1 LIKLSVRRVRQ
12 AATRPSIVKEEGG
25 MVMVSLQRAMRNLG
39 MAVLA
44 TVAGS
49 WALPASA
56 QSLKVLRTF
65 ENLGCASSD
74 TLLDNNGNLFLTV
87 GCGGQAGR
95 GALIRVAADGTVVI
109 LYSFK
114 GGSDGDNPR
123 GTLLRAD
130 GAFYG
135 TTHSGGSGPGTIYR
149 VARDGTYALLHRF
162 DYGSEGGFPLAGL
175 VRDSDGNLYGT
186 TSSGGPDG
194 EGTTYRLAPDGTFT
208 ILHSFSFTDGKGFLP
223 SPGLV
228 RDGQGNLY
236 GTTYSG
242 GAFGGTF
249 GNGVLY
255 KLAPDGSYTVLHDFT
270 GDDGVSPFGLV
281 RVGNLF
287 YGVTQ
292 SGGAAGQGTLFKL
305 THKGVFSVLCSF
317 TSRPGGLA
325 ADDLG
330 NLFVNH
336 PQGGSL
342 GQGALSR
349 VTPTGA
355 VSTVYEFT
363 GTDDGSSPLWRP
375 FVDALGSLYGAST
388 FGQGGAYAN
397 VFKVETNGSYT
408 TLRRLT
414 MTSLNGD
421 LALDSNGNLFGTTQ
435 LGGVGLGSVFSYA
448 PVSKVYTELYAFNA
462 PTESGQGPVG
472 GPLLDATGMIYG
484 TTSAAG
490 SFGGGTIF
498 KLDPDAT
505 FNLLHQFGDF
515 SIFPPDARMP
525 LAGLAADGSGALYG
539 TASSG
544 GSFGAG
550 AIFKLGAGGTYT
562 VLHDFGFA
570 DGAQPTAGVVVD
582 ASGAVYGTA
591 SQGGPGGA
599 GIVFKI
605 GADGTFSILHAF
617 AGPDGASPQGA
628 VALDSTGNL
637 YGTTSAGGAA
647 SLGNVFKVAPDG
659 TFTSL
664 HEFMQAEGAAP
675 MGSVIRDASG
685 TLFGTTSRG
694 GALDL
699 GTIFRLAADGTH
711 TVLYSFTGD
720 DGASPRGGLKLYG
733 RTLYGTASMGG
744 KLGGGCLFQLRL

>member
-1 LIKLSVRRVRQ
+1 
-12 AATRPSIVKEEGG
+12 
-25 MVMVSLQRAMRNLG
+25 MVMVSLQRAIRNLG
-39 MAVLA
+39 MAVLT
-44 TVAGS
+44 TVAAS

-56 QSLKVLRTF
+56 QSLKVLKTF
-65 ENLGCASSD
+65 ESLGCASSD

-87 GCGGQAGR
+87 ACGGQAGR
-95 GALIRVAADGTVVI
+95 GALIRVAADGKVVI

-114 GGSDGDNPR
+114 GGSDGDNPQ

-135 TTHSGGSGPGTIYR
+135 TTRSGGFGPGTIYR

-162 DYGSEGGFPLAGL
+162 DYASEGGFPSAGL

-255 KLAPDGSYTVLHDFT
+255 KLAPDGTYTVLHDFT
-270 GDDGVSPFGLV
+270 GVDGVGPFGLV
-281 RVGNLF
+281 RVGNLI

-292 SGGAAGQGTLFKL
+292 SGGAASQGTLFKL

-317 TSRPGGLA
+317 TARPGGLV

-342 GQGALSR
+342 GRGALSR
-349 VTPTGA
+349 VTPTGV

-363 GTDDGSSPLWRP
+363 GADDGDSPLSRP
-375 FVDALGSLYGAST
+375 FVDALGNLYGAST

-435 LGGVGLGSVFSYA
+435 LGGIGLGSVFSYA

-462 PTESGQGPVG
+462 PTEGGQGPVG
-472 GPLLDATGMIYG
+472 GPLLDATGTIYG
-484 TTSAAG
+484 TTPMAG
-490 SFGGGTIF
+490 TFGGGTVF

-505 FNLLHQFGDF
+505 FTPLHQFGDF

-525 LAGLAADGSGALYG
+525 LAGLAADGSGNLYG

-544 GSFGAG
+544 GSLGAG
-550 AIFKLGAGGTYT
+550 AVFKLGAGGAYT
-562 VLHDFGFA
+562 VLHEFGFQ

-591 SQGGPGGA
+591 SQGGAGGA
-599 GIVFKI
+599 GVVFKI

-617 AGPDGASPQGA
+617 AGPDGAAPQGA

-664 HEFMQAEGAAP
+664 HEFAQAEGAAP
-675 MGSVIRDASG
+675 MGSVVRDASG
-685 TLFGTTSRG
+685 TLFGTTFAGRRPGSRYDLPFG
-694 GALDL
+694 GRRHLHSPAQLHGRRRCEPSGRPQALRQDTL
-699 GTIFRLAADGTH
+699 RNGE
-711 TVLYSFTGD
+711 
-720 DGASPRGGLKLYG
+720 YG
-733 RTLYGTASMGG
+733 RKAGRWRPVPAPAVG
-744 KLGGGCLFQLRL
+744 KADRG